1 MSRKIQVA
9 ILGTGRIAEVHMQGT
24 HPVRFHPNGRALIPP
39 SSRAKKVTHTSPDGS
54 KLKAMMLVDLK
65 YGLEWEITL
74 FQGLTV

>member
-1 MSRKIQVA
+1 MAGLS
-9 ILGTGRIAEVHMQGT
+9 
-24 HPVRFHPNGRALIPP
+24 IPS

-54 KLKAMMLVDLK
+54 QLKPMMLVDVK